1 MKIEPCGPVTRNI
14 GDRVM
19 RASDSEQIGSCS
31 VPGCGPA
38 RSPRISAGSI
48 SARGVGAGVLA
59 PGGPGRGKDSQEG
72 IGIGFGPEARPHPRG
87 RRPRTCRVA
96 CRLGAGGR
104 GWALCPCWRSSGAG
118 RHFRADSEAPLLRVG
133 CFIAGMD
140 VRKGNG
146 VLPPAPARLGRARGD
161 RAVTAAPRRL
171 IRYYAPYI
179 PSKGKRH
186 KGKHDSF
193 RK

>member
-38 RSPRISAGSI
+38 RSPRIRAGSI

-104 GWALCPCWRSSGAG
+104 GWALCPRWSSSGAG
-118 RHFRADSEAPLLRVG
+118 RHFRADWEA
-133 CFIAGMD
+133 
-140 VRKGNG
+140 
-146 VLPPAPARLGRARGD
+146 APAGWVLHCGDGRA
-161 RAVTAAPRRL
+161 
-171 IRYYAPYI
+171 
-179 PSKGKRH
+179 KGKRRAAPGAGPPGACAGGPRRH
-186 KGKHDSF
+186 RGAAAVDTVLRSVYPF
-193 RK
+193 